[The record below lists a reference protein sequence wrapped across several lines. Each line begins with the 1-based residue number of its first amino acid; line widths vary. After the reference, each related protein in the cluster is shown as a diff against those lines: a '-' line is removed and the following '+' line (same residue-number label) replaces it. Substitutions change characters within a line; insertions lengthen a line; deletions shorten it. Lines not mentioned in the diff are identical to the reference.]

1 MERPVDDV
9 DKFWYS
15 MTGRSVEAGVRLE
28 EGTVVSTMSTARE
41 RVQAA
46 AERLFAERG
55 YKAVTLR
62 DIAQELGIRQASLY
76 YHFPG
81 GKEELYVSVTE
92 RGLQAHREGLEQT
105 IAAAGNS
112 LEAGLRAVLQWLA
125 THPPIDMARMLL
137 ADFPAISEDHR
148 KRLTELAL
156 DCLVRPIENLLTAAR
171 ERGEGREVDQRLA
184 SLVILSITEALHAN
198 ARLSGKDA
206 QEFVDQALP
215 LLLSGLR
222 K

>member
-1 MERPVDDV
+1 M
-9 DKFWYS
+9 
-15 MTGRSVEAGVRLE
+15 
-28 EGTVVSTMSTARE
+28 VSTMSAARE

-81 GKEELYVSVTE
+81 GKEELYVTVTE
-92 RGLQAHREGLEQT
+92 RGLQAHREGLEQA
-105 IAAAGNS
+105 IAGAGES

-125 THPPIDMARMLL
+125 SHSPVDLARMLL
-137 ADFPAISEDHR
+137 ADFPAISEEHR

-156 DCLVRPIENLLTAAR
+156 DCLVRPIENLLQQAR
-171 ERGEGREVDQRLA
+171 HRGEGREVDATFAALTILA
-184 SLVILSITEALHAN
+184 VAEAMHAN
-198 ARLSGKDA
+198 ARLSGKEATD
-206 QEFVDQALP
+206 FVETAMP
-215 LLLSGLR
+215 LLLPGLR

>member
-1 MERPVDDV
+1 
-9 DKFWYS
+9 
-15 MTGRSVEAGVRLE
+15 
-28 EGTVVSTMSTARE
+28 VVSAMSAARE

-81 GKEELYVSVTE
+81 GKEELYVTVTE
-92 RGLQAHREGLEQT
+92 RGLQAHREGLEQA
-105 IAAAGNS
+105 IAGAGAS

-125 THPPIDMARMLL
+125 SHPPVDLARMLL

-148 KRLTELAL
+148 KRLIDLAL
-156 DCLVRPIENLLTAAR
+156 DCLVRPIEHLLQAAHQ
-171 ERGEGREVDQRLA
+171 RGEGRSVDTRLA
-184 SLVILSITEALHAN
+184 ALAILSTAEAMHAN
-198 ARLSGKDA
+198 ARLSGKEASDLV
-206 QEFVDQALP
+206 ETALP
-215 LLLSGLR
+215 VLLQGLGA
-222 K
+222 